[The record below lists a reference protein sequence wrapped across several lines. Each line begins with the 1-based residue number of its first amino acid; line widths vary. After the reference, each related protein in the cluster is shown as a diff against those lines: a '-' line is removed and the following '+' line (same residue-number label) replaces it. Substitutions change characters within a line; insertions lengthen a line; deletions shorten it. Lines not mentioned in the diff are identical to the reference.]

1 MPAAAR
7 DDISGT
13 DALQTLQNGFDVL
26 EDREVNAE
34 DDDLDFLKSFLDDPA
49 VAALFKIHD
58 ELENGP
64 PEPEASNSVGMA
76 RDVLST
82 VASAKDKNR
91 NAASLSKI
99 IKNPHFKALLV
110 AHDDVVQRD
119 YGDQLQE
126 TVSLMSPPPPVFNVI
141 TEQVRFVTI
150 RKSDREPLGITVK
163 LDENDD
169 LVVARIL
176 QGSLID
182 KQGLLRVNDIIREV
196 NGLPMITP
204 DQLMETIVQAD
215 NTITLKIVPS
225 YGDSRVTE
233 TIYMKAHFN
242 YDPMKDRLIPC
253 KEAGLPFQDGDI
265 LEIVNSDDS
274 NWWQARFADIDG
286 PTGLI
291 PSKNLEEKRKAFV
304 QHDYDNSSSSLFCGL
319 TKKKK
324 KKYKYNTKANTD
336 FDRCDVLIYEEV
348 RRMSPFQRSVLVLVG
363 ANGVGRRSLKERLIR
378 DDPRRFSGVI
388 AHTSRAPRENES
400 DGKGYFFTDRE
411 TMAADINNNKY
422 IEFGEYNGNLY
433 GTKLEKIYEVKQSGK
448 MCVLDVNPTSLK
460 ILKTPEFMPYIVFI
474 AAPSVEVLKVMYE
487 EGHRLST
494 TGRAKNRGG
503 GPNFVETKTEED
515 FIRTVRE
522 SAQIEQTYKAY
533 FDLILVN
540 DSFEQTYRSL
550 RKALTSLT
558 STQQWVPVNW
568 VY

>member
-1 MPAAAR
+1 MPAASR
-7 DDISGT
+7 KDISGT
-13 DALQTLQNGFDVL
+13 EAVQTIQNNFDAL
-26 EDREVNAE
+26 EEREIEAGDE
-34 DDDLDFLKSFLDDPA
+34 DLDFLRAFLDDPT
-49 VAALFKIHD
+49 VVSLFKIHD
-58 ELENGP
+58 ELEHGA

-76 RDVLST
+76 RDCLQIVS
-82 VASAKDKNR
+82 SAKDKNR

-99 IKNPHFKALLV
+99 IQNPHFKALMV

-119 YGDQLQE
+119 YGDRVEQE
-126 TVSLMSPPPPVFNVI
+126 DQTQSLMSPPPPLFNVI

-150 RKSDREPLGITVK
+150 RKSDKEPLGITVK
-163 LDENDD
+163 LDECND

-196 NGLPMITP
+196 NGMPMVTP

-225 YGDSRVTE
+225 YNDSRSTE
-233 TIYMKAHFN
+233 TIYMKAHFS

-265 LEIVNSDDS
+265 LEIVNSDDP
-274 NWWQARFADIDG
+274 NWWQARFADIEG

-304 QHDYDNSSSSLFCGL
+304 QHDYDNATSICGL
-319 TKKKK
+319 TRKKK
-324 KKYKYNTKANTD
+324 KKYKYNTKSNTN

-348 RRMSPFQRSVLVLVG
+348 RRMAPFQRSVLVLVG

-378 DDPRRFSGVI
+378 DDPRKFAGVI
-388 AHTSRAPRENES
+388 AHTSRAPRENEEN
-400 DGKGYFFTDRE
+400 GRGYYFTDRDS
-411 TMAADINNNKY
+411 MALDIHDQKY
-422 IEFGEYNGNLY
+422 IEFGEYNNNLY
-433 GTKLEKIYEVKQSGK
+433 GTKLETIYDVMKTGK

-460 ILKTPEFMPYIVFI
+460 VLKTPEFMPYIVFL
-474 AAPSVEVLKVMYE
+474 AAPSVEALKVMYE
-487 EGHRLST
+487 EGRRLST
-494 TGRAKNRGG
+494 TGRGRVK
-503 GPNFVETKTEED
+503 D
-515 FIRTVRE
+515 FIRTVKE

-540 DSFEQTYRSL
+540 DSFEATYRAL
-550 RKALTSLT
+550 RKALTSL
-558 STQQWVPVNW
+558 SSEQQWVPVNW